1 MKDQLN
7 CNMYTRHHIAGGG
20 CGTSAELSLDA
31 YQVDNLSGGPSNV
44 LTVGVSQPLH
54 TSNVVLTN
62 YDHPVIYNM
71 SDLCHPLPHP
81 VDQLLHLVT

>member
-44 LTVGVSQPLH
+44 LTVGVSQPPH

-62 YDHPVIYNM
+62 
-71 SDLCHPLPHP
+71 SDKRQFQYSEKYLCGRVLKNLTPHRM
-81 VDQLLHLVT
+81 H